1 MITTPRT
8 ATLRTTVLT
17 AAGVL
22 FALAAPARAGG
33 DVGVVVTGE
42 SWMQPQLVAQI
53 ESWLSQHGH
62 ALVPSV
68 LPPDAVNALNDCFV
82 MGDQACARGV
92 VDKAAGA
99 TSVIY
104 ARVDAHSNGTD
115 APDLTLTAYWF
126 DKGHDA
132 IGQKITCQR
141 CTDQSLR
148 TTAEAMLKKLVGG
161 GDLGHVVLKSAPP
174 GAKITID
181 GTPIGITPLDWDLP
195 PGKHTIQMDAPGRKP
210 ALRDHVVVSNKSDLI
225 VLPLSPASDD
235 DHPEHSSQILPWSLT
250 IGGGAAL
257 ATGLALIVFTPKAD
271 AQHRYFYST
280 WQPGIAVAAAGAVV
294 GGLGAYL
301 LWFRTPETSAAALP
315 PSTSSTPVAA
325 FTGDSGYIGWL
336 GRF

>member
-8 ATLRTTVLT
+8 ARLRTAVLT
-17 AAGVL
+17 AAGIL

-92 VDKAAGA
+92 VDKAAGP

-104 ARVDAHSNGTD
+104 ARVDAHSNGSD

-132 IGQKITCQR
+132 IGEKTTCQR

-161 GDLGHVVLKSAPP
+161 GDLGHVVLKSVPP

-195 PGKHTIQMDAPGRKP
+195 PGKHTIQMDAPGRKTV
-210 ALRDHVVVSNKSDLI
+210 LRDHVVVSNKSDLI
-225 VLPLSPASDD
+225 VLALAATGDED
-235 DHPEHSSQILPWSLT
+235 DHTERPSRALPLGLT

-294 GGLGAYL
+294 GGIGAYL
-301 LWFRTPETSAAALP
+301 LWFRSPETSAAAA
-315 PSTSSTPVAA
+315 STTSTPIAA